1 MGQRVKD
8 AGGSQGDAVMAL
20 IRVQNLPGVKTSRLP
35 AGVLSR
41 ENRINNFHMGK
52 QMTAGYTCWCAHKR
66 KRLVAPGRYREVSAG
81 VGWRVSPSRSAFKM
95 LERYAMKVA
104 RTVLRGGSGNNATS
118 LPDHPVTASQFEA
131 GGLEPWR

>member
-1 MGQRVKD
+1 MGQRVQD
-8 AGGSQGDAVMAL
+8 AGGSEGEAVIAS

-41 ENRINNFHMGK
+41 ENRRNDLHMGK

-66 KRLVAPGRYREVSAG
+66 KRLVAPGHYREVSAG
-81 VGWRVSPSRSAFKM
+81 MGWRVSPSRSAFKM

-104 RTVLRGGSGNNATS
+104 RTVLRGGSDSNATS
-118 LPDHPVTASQFEA
+118 LPDPPE
-131 GGLEPWR
+131 L